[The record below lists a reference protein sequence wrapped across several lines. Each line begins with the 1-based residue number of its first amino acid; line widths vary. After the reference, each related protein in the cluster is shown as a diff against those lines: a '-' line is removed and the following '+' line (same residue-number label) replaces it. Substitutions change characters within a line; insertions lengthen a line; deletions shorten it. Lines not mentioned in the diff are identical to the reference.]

1 MLNALKSW
9 SEKRAAK
16 TLEKSFGSGAWMPY
30 GSNIPKDW
38 PMNYWQMGRDIGDAP
53 RDPSKFGPV
62 FACINII
69 SQEMARIQIEHQR
82 INEDGSVMK
91 VLDRAPAR
99 LFHKPNHY
107 QTASDWMLYLM
118 HSLLT
123 NGNAYCFA
131 VRNNRNEVSALYPIN
146 PRSVSV
152 YVAPGT
158 STDPMGEIF
167 YRVSKDPTTDL
178 IGTDLDEDNNVW
190 IPQRNMLH
198 IRLFS
203 TRHPMIGES
212 PLVAAAMGANT
223 GMKITEQQNRFF
235 GNASRPSGVLTHPK
249 SLSIEATQRLKQS
262 FINAT
267 QGASFGEPVVLQ
279 EAMTWEPLTMNAV
292 DAELINSYKLTER
305 QIAQIF
311 RVPPF
316 LLGDTDKSTFA
327 SVESLLRF
335 FSQTGIGFY
344 ADHIEKALA
353 QFFNLGQNERIHFDI
368 DQAMLRGDM
377 KERMEGLKTAVQGGV
392 LTVNEARRFE
402 HLPPVEFG
410 DSPRMQQQMVPL
422 SYGENVQ
429 PNSPPA
435 LPAPEP
441 EDDEDDE
448 SVIEAS
454 YRLLSVVR
462 AE

>member
-1 MLNALKSW
+1 MLQALKNW
-9 SEKRAAK
+9 SQKRAAK
-16 TLEKSFGSGAWMPY
+16 TLEKSYGEGAWMPY
-30 GSNIPKDW
+30 GSSIPKDW
-38 PMNYWQMGRDIGDAP
+38 PSNFWQMGLDGGSTSDAERFP
-53 RDPSKFGPV
+53 PIL
-62 FACINII
+62 ACINVI
-69 SQEMARIQIEHQR
+69 SQETARIPIQHLR
-82 INEDGSVMK
+82 DNEDGSATV
-91 VLDRAPAR
+91 VRDHAPAR
-99 LFHKPNHY
+99 VLHKPNHY
-107 QTASDWMLYLM
+107 QTSSDWMLNLM
-118 HSLLT
+118 YALLT

-146 PRSVSV
+146 PRAVSV
-152 YVAPGT
+152 YISPGM
-158 STDPMGEIF
+158 DDNPMGEIF

-178 IGTDLDEDNNVW
+178 IGSDLDEDNNVW

-198 IRLFS
+198 IRLYT
-203 TRHPMIGES
+203 TRHPLIGES
-212 PLVAAAMGANT
+212 PLMAAALSSDT
-223 GMKITEQQNRFF
+223 GMKILKQQNRFF

-267 QGASFGEPVVLQ
+267 HGSSFGEPVVLQ
-279 EAMTWEPLTMNAV
+279 EAMTWTPLSMTAV
-292 DAELINSYKLTER
+292 DAEIINSYKLTER
-305 QIAQIF
+305 AALQLY
-311 RVPPF
+311 RLPSF
-316 LLGDTDKSTFA
+316 LLGDSEKSTFA
-327 SVESLLRF
+327 SVESQLRF
-335 FSQTGIGFY
+335 FSQTCIGFY
-344 ADHIEKALA
+344 ADHIEKSLA
-353 QFFNLGQNERIHFDI
+353 AFFNLGQNERIHFDI

-402 HLPPVEFG
+402 HLSPVEFG

-429 PNSPPA
+429 PKNMLELPP
-435 LPAPEP
+435 P